1 MQPGMR
7 ERKKVVWEAIIEE
20 VKIIVS
26 DLVQVVTEEECKLLC
41 AEQIEIGLKLMQ

>member
-7 ERKKVVWEAIIEE
+7 ELKKVAWEAIIEE

-26 DLVQVVTEEECKLLC
+26 DLVQVVTEEECK
-41 AEQIEIGLKLMQ
+41 E